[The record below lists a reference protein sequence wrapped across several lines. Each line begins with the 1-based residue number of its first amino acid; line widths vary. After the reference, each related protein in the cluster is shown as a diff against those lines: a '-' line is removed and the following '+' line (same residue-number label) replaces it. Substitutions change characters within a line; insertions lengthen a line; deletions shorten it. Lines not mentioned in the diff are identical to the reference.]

1 MVLLLGALF
10 MEQSTLNMYETS
22 DKTKEIVKQITFE
35 KIEAAAKELESVVH
49 RTPTINSTWL
59 SQFTGGEV
67 FLKLENLQISGSF
80 KPRGAY
86 TAMSRLS
93 DDEKSHGVIT
103 MSVGNH
109 AIGVAYHAQ
118 KMGIAATIVMPENTH
133 IAKIE
138 RTRSYGAS
146 IVLHGKTVLDARD
159 FALQLMKRNNHALI
173 HPFDDPNVIIGH
185 GSVAIEMLAD
195 VPNLDVLV
203 IPIGGGG
210 LASGMGIAAK
220 KLNPA
225 IQIIGVQSLYC
236 PSTAEILFPNSV
248 QIGTRKES
256 QTIAEGIAIKSPG
269 HLNLAI
275 LREVLDDML
284 IVNEAMIE
292 NAMEALI
299 INNKLIAEGAG
310 AAGIA
315 AILSGTELFKGKRV
329 GTIVCG
335 GNVDSRIL
343 SSLLMRGLV
352 HEGRLVRLKI
362 EIDDN
367 PGILG
372 HLSQIIGK
380 AGGNIFEISHQ
391 RFFNKTMIKMGFV
404 DAVIETRD
412 ANHAQQICRALIV
425 GGHPTQIME
434 ESF

>member
-1 MVLLLGALF
+1 
-10 MEQSTLNMYETS
+10 MEQSALNLYETS
-22 DKTKEIVKQITFE
+22 DETKEIVKQITFE

-49 RTPTINSTWL
+49 RTPTIKSHWL

-67 FLKLENLQISGSF
+67 FLKLENLQITGSF

-86 TAMSRLS
+86 ICMNSLT
-93 DDEKSHGVIT
+93 DEEKSRGVIT
-103 MSVGNH
+103 MSAGNH
-109 AIGVAYHAQ
+109 AQGVAYHAQ
-118 KMGIAATIVMPENTH
+118 KMGISATVVMPENTP
-133 IAKIE
+133 IAKVE
-138 RTRSYGAS
+138 RARSYGAS
-146 IVLHGKTVLDARD
+146 IILHGKTVLDARD
-159 FALQLMKRNNHALI
+159 FTLQLMKKNNHALI
-173 HPFDDPNVIIGH
+173 HPFDDPNIIIGQA
-185 GSVAIEMLAD
+185 SVAIEMLAD

-210 LASGMGIAAK
+210 LASGVGLVAK
-220 KLNPA
+220 KINPA

-236 PSTAEILFPNSV
+236 PSTAEVLFPNSV
-248 QIGTRKES
+248 QIDTRKES
-256 QTIAEGIAIKSPG
+256 QTIAEGIAIKFPG
-269 HLNLAI
+269 RLNLAI
-275 LREVLDDML
+275 LRDVLDDML

-292 NAMEALI
+292 NAMETLI

-335 GNVDSRIL
+335 GNIDSRIL

-362 EIDDN
+362 EINDN

-391 RFFNKTMIKMGFV
+391 RFFNKTMIKMAFV

-412 ANHAQQICRALIV
+412 ANHAQQICKALIV

-434 ESF
+434 DSF